1 MGQKSHPARRV
12 VDSWPRVIV
21 NTIAL
26 QIRRRRFSR
35 GEGSRPGPGIALA
48 VMLGLVVVGA
58 GVLALG
64 WVGREKPGNTA
75 TVPFTATQPDTGT
88 AATSSV
94 QPSRASSRIS
104 SLQSP
109 TSDSAAIRARAAAGA
124 ELARRSD
131 IDVSPAAAAVL
142 RDGNV
147 DGRVL
152 VVLASLATLGQLV
165 AIDVPDGDEAETP
178 VELGVESVD
187 TVLDWLEAQPQLRP
201 DHTLARRQGSV
212 TYLLLAYDTPEPP
225 GLFPS

>member
-1 MGQKSHPARRV
+1 
-12 VDSWPRVIV
+12 
-21 NTIAL
+21 
-26 QIRRRRFSR
+26 
-35 GEGSRPGPGIALA
+35 
-48 VMLGLVVVGA
+48 MLGLVLVGA
-58 GVLALG
+58 GVFALG

-75 TVPFTATQPDTGT
+75 TVPFTATQPETGT
-88 AATSSV
+88 TATTSSV

-109 TSDSAAIRARAAAGA
+109 NSDSAAVRARAAAGA

-142 RDGNV
+142 RDGHV

-152 VVLASLATLGQLV
+152 VVLASLASLGQLV
-165 AIDVPDGDEAETP
+165 AVDVPDGEEAETP

-201 DHTLARRQGSV
+201 DHTQARREGSV